1 MSDLRLSKRDFDRLR
16 ALIEGWCGIAVDKS
30 KTYLIETR
38 LRHLVAE
45 SGCSTYGQL
54 YEMAARGGDDLQ
66 GRIIDSI
73 TTNETSWFRDRGF
86 YDALRG
92 LVIPDMVSRARAD
105 GNPGLRIW
113 SAACSTGQEPYS
125 LAILLREMERA
136 GELPL
141 LARRNIEI
149 FATDICHSVIALA
162 QLGRY
167 DPISMRRGLDEDLRE
182 RYFEKQGR
190 AAVVRPEIRERIKF
204 RRFNLL
210 DPMDA
215 LGTFDLVLMRNV
227 MLYFSTEVKQ
237 AVLHRVLSVLRPH
250 AAFAAG
256 ASEAL
261 EVYTREF
268 EVVRQPACTYYYARA
283 KEKGEVR

>member
-1 MSDLRLSKRDFDRLR
+1 MSGLRLSKRDFDRLR
-16 ALIEGWCGIAVDKS
+16 RLIEGWCGIAVDPN

-38 LRHLVAE
+38 LRHLVGE
-45 SGCSTYGQL
+45 SGCSSYGQF
-54 YEMAARGGDDLQ
+54 YELAARGDEDLQ

-92 LVIPDMVSRARAD
+92 LVIPEMVACARAE
-105 GNPGLRIW
+105 GNPGIRIW

-125 LAILLREMERA
+125 LAILLQEMERG
-136 GELPL
+136 GELPP
-141 LARRNIEI
+141 LALRNVEI
-149 FATDICHSVIALA
+149 FATDICQSGLALA
-162 QLGRY
+162 RLGRY
-167 DPISMRRGLDEDLRE
+167 DPISMRRGLDADLRE

-190 AAVVRPEIRERIKF
+190 VAVVRPEIRDRVAF

-210 DPMDA
+210 GPMSA

-237 AVLHRVLSVLRPH
+237 KVLRRALHVLRPH

-261 EVYTREF
+261 EVYTRDF
-268 EVVRQPACTYYYARA
+268 EIVRQPSCTYYRA
-283 KEKGEVR
+283 KGK